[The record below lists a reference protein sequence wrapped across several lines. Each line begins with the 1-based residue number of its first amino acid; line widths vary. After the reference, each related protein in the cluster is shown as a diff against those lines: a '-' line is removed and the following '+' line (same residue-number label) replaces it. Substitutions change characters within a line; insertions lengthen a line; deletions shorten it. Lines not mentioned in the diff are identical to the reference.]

1 MAETGSSLS
10 LLPCD
15 RCGASVDAYEAQAV
29 TVNHRSGAY
38 RLWTH
43 QRAADDARSE
53 TTTAHLLVYLC
64 QTCAHELFPGN
75 RQTDATAGE

>member
-1 MAETGSSLS
+1 MPQPDSSPS

-15 RCGASVDAYEAQAV
+15 RCGALVDAYEAQAV

-43 QRAADDARSE
+43 QRAAAHARNVVPTE
-53 TTTAHLLVYLC
+53 HLLVYLC
-64 QTCAHELFPGN
+64 QTCTHELFPGD